1 VTEGHGTS
9 LGETDRAIELNAP
22 VRSLKMLEL
31 QIAAGATE
39 VYMALLPSPGVP
51 VSFDSLPALRGGEP
65 THVSN
70 IALLTELIRS
80 AHAAGLRAH
89 LSVDTPIVPTS
100 YEREYLDHAA
110 RGLEAGA
117 DTLVVGSLAACD
129 QVAERF
135 PDTLL
140 VVGGILGV
148 STVSYAEYLR
158 DTYGVLR
165 LVLPHTLTLDEIAAF
180 ADLPGLEIEVP
191 VQTGSGLDC
200 TRCRLQD
207 TPGIGQACRA
217 GYTAGIEDLGGFL
230 DGASDCALCDVPAL
244 ADLGVAALQ
253 IPGRESPNLRQNAK
267 ITQLYRR
274 VLDGNA
280 AQKPMPQ
287 IIESIDRVELM
298 WQMGWVPRLCDQQ
311 RCRLRDTPQQRAYV

>member
-1 VTEGHGTS
+1 
-9 LGETDRAIELNAP
+9 
-22 VRSLKMLEL
+22 MLEL
-31 QIAAGATE
+31 QIAAGASE
-39 VYMALLPSPGVP
+39 VYMALLPPGAVP

-70 IALLTELIRS
+70 AALLAELIGA
-80 AHAAGLRAH
+80 AHAAGLRVH
-89 LSVDTPIVPTS
+89 FSVDASVVPVDL
-100 YEREYLDHAA
+100 EREYVDHVA

-129 QVAERF
+129 RLADRY
-135 PDTLL
+135 PDTPL
-140 VVGGILGV
+140 VIGGSLGV
-148 STVSYAEYLR
+148 STVSYAHFLY
-158 DTYGVLR
+158 DTYRIRR

-180 ADLPGLEIEVP
+180 TTVPGLEIEVP

-217 GYTAGIEDLGGFL
+217 GYTAGGEDLGAFL

-244 ADLGVAALQ
+244 VNLGVAAIQ

-280 AQKPMPQ
+280 AKEPMPQ
-287 IIESIDRVELM
+287 MIASIDRVELM

-311 RCRLRDTPQQRAYV
+311 RCRFRDTPQQRAYV